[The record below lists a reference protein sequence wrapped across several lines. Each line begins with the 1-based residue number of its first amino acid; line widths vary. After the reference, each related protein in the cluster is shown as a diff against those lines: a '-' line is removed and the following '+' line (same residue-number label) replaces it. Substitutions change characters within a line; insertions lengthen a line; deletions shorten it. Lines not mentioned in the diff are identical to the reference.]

1 LRKETLKAALVA
13 AIKKAVTVLPPDV
26 VAALKRARGVEE
38 EERAR
43 SHLDAMHLAAGQ
55 LAAMQLAA
63 ILQNIEI
70 ARARAIPLCQDTGI
84 QTFFVRAGVESPFL
98 KGLPELIA
106 AAVAEATTVVPLRP
120 NTVDPFTGANPGN
133 NLGRFMPLIEW
144 DLVAGDEITIDLL
157 PKGGGSE
164 NCCVLKMLMP
174 GDGIQGIERAVIDHV
189 ISCKGAPCPPTIV
202 GGGIGGGSDTAM
214 KLAKRAIMREI
225 GSRHPDLGV
234 AALEGKLLALINE
247 SGVGPMGLG
256 GRTTSL
262 AVHIEYTF
270 RHPASLPL
278 GIVIQC
284 WAARR
289 AKVHITADG
298 RVEVV

>member
-1 LRKETLKAALVA
+1 LRKETLKTALVA
-13 AIKKAVTVLPPDV
+13 AIKKAVTVLPTDV
-26 VAALKRARGVEE
+26 VDALKRGREVEE

-43 SHLDAMHLAAGQ
+43 SQ
-55 LAAMQLAA
+55 LAAVQLDA
-63 ILQNIEI
+63 ILKNIEI
-70 ARARAIPLCQDTGI
+70 ARARTIPLCQDTGI
-84 QTFFVRAGVESPFL
+84 QTFFVRAGVASPYL
-98 KGLPELIA
+98 PGLPELIA

-133 NLGRFMPLIEW
+133 NLGRSMPLIEW
-144 DLVAGDEITIDLL
+144 DLVA
-157 PKGGGSE
+157 
-164 NCCVLKMLMP
+164 LKMLTS
-174 GDGIQGIERAVIDHV
+174 GDGIQGIEQAVVDHV

-202 GGGIGGGSDTAM
+202 GVGIGGGSDTAM
-214 KLAKRAIMREI
+214 KLAKRAILREV
-225 GSRHPDLGV
+225 GSRHPDLSV

-256 GRTTSL
+256 GKTTSL

-289 AKVHITADG
+289 AKVHIAANG
-298 RVEVV
+298 RIEVT

>member
-1 LRKETLKAALVA
+1 MKTALVA

-43 SHLDAMHLAAGQ
+43 SHLN
-55 LAAMQLAA
+55 AMQLDA
-63 ILQNIEI
+63 ILKNIEI

-84 QTFFVRAGVESPFL
+84 QTFFVRAGVASPYL

-106 AAVAEATTVVPLRP
+106 AAVAEATDTIPLRP

-133 NLGRFMPLIEW
+133 NLGRSMPLIEW

-164 NCCVLKMLMP
+164 NCCALKMLMP
-174 GDGIQGIERAVIDHV
+174 GDGIQGIERAVVDHV

-202 GGGIGGGSDTAM
+202 GVGIGGGSDTAM
-214 KLAKRAIMREI
+214 KLAKHAILREV
-225 GSRHPDLGV
+225 GSRHPEPVV
-234 AALEGKLLALINE
+234 AALEAKLLALINE
-247 SGVGPMGLG
+247 SGVGTMGLG
-256 GRTTSL
+256 GKTTSL

-298 RVEVV
+298 RVEVVWDEIS

>member
-1 LRKETLKAALVA
+1 LKTALVA
-13 AIKKAVTVLPPDV
+13 AIEKAVTILPPDV
-26 VAALKRARGVEE
+26 VAVLERAREVEE

-43 SHLDAMHLAAGQ
+43 SQ
-55 LAAMQLAA
+55 LAT
-63 ILQNIEI
+63 ILKNIEI
-70 ARARAIPLCQDTGI
+70 AHARTIPLCQDTGI
-84 QTFFVRAGVESPFL
+84 QTFFVKAGVASPYIL
-98 KGLPELIA
+98 KLPELIA
-106 AAVAEATTVVPLRP
+106 AAVAEATVVVPLRP
-120 NTVDPFTGANPGN
+120 NTVDPFTGVNSGD

-164 NCCVLKMLMP
+164 NCCALKMLTP
-174 GDGIQGIERAVIDHV
+174 GDGIQGIERAVVDHV

-202 GGGIGGGSDTAM
+202 GVGVGGGSDTAM
-214 KLAKRAIMREI
+214 KLAKRAIMREV

-234 AALEGKLLALINE
+234 AALEEKLLALINE

-256 GRTTSL
+256 GKTTSL

-289 AKVHITADG
+289 AKVHIAADG
-298 RVEVV
+298 RIEVA

>member
-1 LRKETLKAALVA
+1 LRKDALKAALVM

-43 SHLDAMHLAAGQ
+43 SHLDAMHLDAGQ
-55 LAAMQLAA
+55 LAVMQLDA
-63 ILQNIEI
+63 ILENIEI

-84 QTFFVRAGVESPFL
+84 QTFFIRAGVASPYL
-98 KGLPELIA
+98 KDLPELIA
-106 AAVAEATTVVPLRP
+106 AAVAEATDTIPLRP

-133 NLGRFMPLIEW
+133 NLGWFMPLIEW
-144 DLVAGDEITIDLL
+144 DLVAGAEITIDLL

-164 NCCVLKMLMP
+164 NCCALKMLTP
-174 GDGIQGIERAVIDHV
+174 GDGIQGIEQAVVDHV

-202 GGGIGGGSDTAM
+202 GVGIGGGSDTAM
-214 KLAKRAIMREI
+214 KLAKHAILREV
-225 GSRHPDLGV
+225 GSRHLEPVV
-234 AALEGKLLALINE
+234 AALEGKILALINE

-256 GRTTSL
+256 GKTTSL

-289 AKVHITADG
+289 AKVHIAADG